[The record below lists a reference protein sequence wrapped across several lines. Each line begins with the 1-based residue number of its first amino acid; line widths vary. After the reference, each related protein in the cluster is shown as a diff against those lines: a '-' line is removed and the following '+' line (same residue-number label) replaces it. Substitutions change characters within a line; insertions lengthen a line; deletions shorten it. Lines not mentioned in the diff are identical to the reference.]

1 MTEQSQPLGLA
12 SETFTLTL
20 DKVIKSG
27 PSQIP
32 LITKAICKFSYIWDF
47 PRQIG
52 SAELL
57 TIDGVD
63 VELRM
68 FPLGIVGQLDFMN
81 TDRTTVRLP
90 DGRTIILF
98 RVILD
103 LLSSTVRKAALMIG
117 GEGEEILATQNWEDD
132 EEATVAMGKR
142 DVVASS

>member
-90 DGRTIILF
+90 GGRTITLD

-103 LLSSTVRKAALMIG
+103 LFSPTIRKAAIMIE
-117 GEGEEILATQNWEDD
+117 EGEEILATQNWEADV
-132 EEATVAMGKR
+132 EATVAMGKR